1 MPLSV
6 HRPLVVVMAQEAAGL
21 AALIWWWRRFRL
33 NEPER
38 RRLFLRTG
46 HLGRDLVP

>member
-1 MPLSV
+1 
-6 HRPLVVVMAQEAAGL
+6 MAQEAAGL